1 MYGSIFYN
9 LWIALSAFTLY
20 FFVNFLSNEAPL
32 KIVLYSFMWAGIAF
46 LLTFILRAIIAYI
59 VYTPEEAEVVEE
71 AQEVESI
78 EVTKDE
84 TTHTSEEIAEVVK
97 SMINEDE

>member
-9 LWIALSAFTLY
+9 LWIALGAFALY
-20 FFVNFLSNEAPL
+20 FFLNFLSNEAPL
-32 KIVLYSFMWAGIAF
+32 SIVLYSFMWAGIAF
-46 LLTFILRAIIAYI
+46 LLTFILRALIAYI
-59 VYTPEEAEVVEE
+59 LYTPELTEDDVEE
-71 AQEVESI
+71 EIAQSD

-97 SMINEDE
+97 SMINEDQ